1 MQKRTL
7 VAFRSASVL
16 SVLLLGAC
24 ANQTPPPSAPTL
36 NVAAPK
42 ITRARPTP
50 PAMQIK
56 NGVEWT
62 ANSVVVL
69 RGRVVTMDDAGTVLE
84 NGAVVIRN
92 GLIDAVLAAE
102 DALKLGIFS
111 DTNGANIVPIIIETK
126 GVIYPGMI
134 DLHNHPEYAI
144 YPPMPIKRAYKDRYE
159 WRNYDDDYTKRITYP
174 NTVLTSDIY
183 YGLGSEV
190 GRFGE
195 LQALIGGTTTLQGSR
210 TFAAYSKNECLAR
223 NIENSAV
230 TSQKAFSRVDI
241 GRDAAEWAAMQAEKA
256 KGPMVIHLAEGAS
269 ARMADEL
276 RYVKNS
282 GLLGPELI
290 AVHGVG
296 LRPQDLDELAKAG
309 AKMVW
314 SPLSNFMLYA
324 KTANIDAAR
333 KAGVPLS
340 IGPDWAPS
348 GSKNSLGEL
357 KVVDLVNKN
366 ALNNK
371 FSDRALI
378 EMVTRNPA
386 QALNW
391 GGKLGQ
397 IKAGMLADLMV
408 MDDANASDE
417 AGLPSNVYRNLIEAT
432 EEAVRLVMVRGEPI
446 YGDSAA
452 LQALRPQ
459 AEILNI
465 FNGLRNK
472 AVAAQC
478 PNAGVPALSVSDM
491 QSRIQAAL
499 KFEPEYSAKKIPAEQ
514 IIKDLLLCGLAK
526 PADPPTADD
535 AKRALSCRFG
545 LPFEAT
551 RLSPLTVHDDPE
563 FFARVLAIPHMPA
576 YLQAIT
582 RYYRAPK
589 LLQ

>member
-1 MQKRTL
+1 MTL
-7 VAFRSASVL
+7 KNIAALTTVALLSACVNHAL
-16 SVLLLGAC
+16 
-24 ANQTPPPSAPTL
+24 PPSAVP
-36 NVAAPK
+36 APRHNIALPA
-42 ITRARPTP
+42 ITTP
-50 PAMQIK
+50 RLVTPAMQLS
-56 NGVEWT
+56 NASAWMPQ
-62 ANSVVVL
+62 SVVVL

-84 NGAVVIRN
+84 NGGVVLRN
-92 GLIDAVLAAE
+92 GVIDKVLPAG
-102 DALKLGIFS
+102 DALFS
-111 DTNGANIVPIIIETK
+111 DIYNALPIIIETR
-126 GVIYPGMI
+126 GVIYPGLI

-144 YPPMPIKRAYKDRYE
+144 YPPMPIPRIYKDRYE

-174 NTVLTSDIY
+174 NTVLTNDIY

-195 LQALIGGTTTLQGSR
+195 MQALVGGTTTLQGSR

-223 NIENSAV
+223 NIENSVV
-230 TSQKAFSRVDI
+230 TNQKAFSRVDI
-241 GRDAAEWAAMQAEKA
+241 GRDAAEWAAMQAEKT
-256 KGPMVIHLAEGAS
+256 KGNMVIHLAEGAS

-276 RYVKNS
+276 RYLKNS

-314 SPLSNFMLYA
+314 SPLSNFMLYG

-357 KVVDLVNKN
+357 KIADLVNKN
-366 ALNNK
+366 AIYAK
-371 FSDRALI
+371 FTDRQLI

-391 GGKLGQ
+391 GAKLGQ
-397 IKAGMLADLMV
+397 IKAGMLADLLIV
-408 MDDANASDE
+408 DDANAD
-417 AGLPSNVYRNLIEAT
+417 VYRNLIETT

-446 YGDSAA
+446 YGDAIA
-452 LQALRPQ
+452 LQTLRPQ
-459 AEILNI
+459 AERLAL
-465 FNGLRNK
+465 FGGLRDK
-472 AVAAQC
+472 ALQAQC
-478 PNAGVPALSVSDM
+478 AGTDLPNVSVAEIQVRLNTAL
-491 QSRIQAAL
+491 QFA
-499 KFEPEYSAKKIPAEQ
+499 PEYSAKKIPAEQ
-514 IIKDLLLCGLAK
+514 MIKDLLVCGQAK
-526 PADPPTADD
+526 PADPPLPDD
-535 AKRALSCRFG
+535 AKRALACRFG
-545 LPFEAT
+545 LPFEPT

-563 FFARVLAIPHMPA
+563 FFQRILAIKHMPA
-576 YLQAIT
+576 YLQPIT
-582 RYYRAPK
+582 QYYRAPK